1 MPSKKMSK
9 GPQESQRLHFA
20 KEFAKMP
27 SDRNM
32 LRKMT
37 RQIPSRIPSDD
48 KEVVVN
54 WSSGIVETNV
64 GDARDSFAKNVVR
77 NGK

>member
-1 MPSKKMSK
+1 
-9 GPQESQRLHFA
+9 
-20 KEFAKMP
+20 MP

-32 LRKMT
+32 LRKMS
-37 RQIPSRIPSDD
+37 RKIPSKIPSDD

-54 WSSGIVETNV
+54 WSSGVVKTNV
-64 GDARDSFAKNVVR
+64 RDARDSSVSNVIQ